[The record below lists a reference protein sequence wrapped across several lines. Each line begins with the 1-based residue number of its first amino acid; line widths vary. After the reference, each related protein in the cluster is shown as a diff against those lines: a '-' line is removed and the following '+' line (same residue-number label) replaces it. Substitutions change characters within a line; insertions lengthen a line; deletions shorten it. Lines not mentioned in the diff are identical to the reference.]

1 MIAAHRLPRRFSA
14 VLVVLGCL
22 AMAWI
27 PSRAQAGVAWHESYA
42 AAQSASQASQRPV
55 LVIFTASWCEACQ
68 HLDSRLW
75 ANPEAAALVEACYEP
90 VLVDVDVDPALARRM
105 GISHIPSACVTNAND
120 QLLTTFD
127 LPPTASSFVAQAAR
141 ALQET
146 AATAVAPSTTI
157 AARFPAAP
165 AQAAAVEAPQQ
176 PAATTA
182 PQGAT
187 FTAQPA
193 PSQPVE
199 QGSRY
204 ADSGSRYTQHPTSSF
219 AGAAAAAA
227 PAAFPGQPPAGSPVP
242 AAHAATT
249 EAPPWL
255 AGAAAGTTPAEAP
268 AAYQQPAQPQPHAAG
283 RPGYSPT
290 PQTAPAAQSGT
301 YAAAPGGYPGLT
313 GTYAGGA
320 GPASTTTPEPTAPPA
335 VDSAAMA
342 TDRADKDGE
351 QKSKSSFLSTL
362 QKPFNFMMGS
372 SEEKD
377 EAEPAEGPAHTP
389 SPYPV
394 GLDGYCP
401 VTLAE
406 QAKWIEGRAQ
416 WGVQH
421 RGRTYL
427 FAGANEQQRFLAN
440 PDRYAPA
447 LSGDDVVVAFEAGS
461 QIPGQRRYGVTYQSR
476 IYLFSSLE
484 TRSRFAANP
493 QAYAS
498 RVRLAESPG
507 AAAAGAIVR

>member
-14 VLVVLGCL
+14 LLVVLGCL
-22 AMAWI
+22 AMASI
-27 PSRAQAGVAWHESYA
+27 PARVEAGVAWHESYA
-42 AAQSASQASQRPV
+42 AAQSASQSSQRPV

-157 AARFPAAP
+157 ANSFPSEP
-165 AQAAAVEAPQQ
+165 PQASPSQTPQQ
-176 PAATTA
+176 PAAA
-182 PQGAT
+182 PQASA
-187 FTAQPA
+187 FTAQAAATPTA
-193 PSQPVE
+193 NQP
-199 QGSRY
+199 QRY
-204 ADSGSRYTQHPTSSF
+204 AESGSRYSQRPASSF
-219 AGAAAAAA
+219 AGQSPPPA
-227 PAAFPGQPPAGSPVP
+227 PAAFPGQPPAELASP
-242 AAHAATT
+242 AANTAASD
-249 EAPPWL
+249 APPWL
-255 AGAAAGTTPAEAP
+255 AGAATGTAAAP
-268 AAYQQPAQPQPHAAG
+268 AAYQQQAQPQSHSAFH
-283 RPGYSPT
+283 PGYSPT
-290 PQTAPAAQSGT
+290 PQAAPAAQQGG
-301 YAAAPGGYPGLT
+301 YASAPGAFAAT
-313 GTYAGGA
+313 GPT
-320 GPASTTTPEPTAPPA
+320 STATPQPTSPPA
-335 VDSAAMA
+335 IDSAAMA
-342 TDRADKDGE
+342 TDRADKDE
-351 QKSKSSFLSTL
+351 DTKAKSSFLSTL
-362 QKPFNFMMGS
+362 QKPFSLMMGGA
-372 SEEKD
+372 EEEEED
-377 EAEPAEGPAHTP
+377 TPPADTPAHTP

-427 FAGANEQQRFLAN
+427 FAGADEQQRFLAN

-498 RVRLAESPG
+498 RVRLAENPT
-507 AAAAGAIVR
+507 AASGAIVR

>member
-1 MIAAHRLPRRFSA
+1 MVLMIAAHRLPRRFFST
-14 VLVVLGCL
+14 LVVLTCL

-27 PSRAQAGVAWHESYA
+27 PSRVEAGVAWHESYA
-42 AAQSASQASQRPV
+42 AAQSASQSSHRPV

-105 GISHIPSACVTNAND
+105 GISHIPSACVTNAKD

-127 LPPTASSFVAQAAR
+127 LPPTASAFVAQAAR

-157 AARFPAAP
+157 AARFPAESL
-165 AQAAAVEAPQQ
+165 QAAPSQMPQQ
-176 PAATTA
+176 PPAT
-182 PQGAT
+182 PQASA
-187 FTAQPA
+187 FTAQPGT
-193 PSQPVE
+193 SQPVE

-204 ADSGSRYTQHPTSSF
+204 ADSGSRYNQQPASTFANPSAHP
-219 AGAAAAAA
+219 A
-227 PAAFPGQPPAGSPVP
+227 PAAFPGQAPPQTAHP
-242 AAHAATT
+242 AAGNTAAS

-255 AGAAAGTTPAEAP
+255 AGGTSEAP
-268 AAYQQPAQPQPHAAG
+268 AASQQQSQLQPYAAAHA
-283 RPGYSPT
+283 GYSAT
-290 PQTAPAAQSGT
+290 PPAAQPGT
-301 YAAAPGGYPGLT
+301 YAATP
-313 GTYAGGA
+313 GTYPA
-320 GPASTTTPEPTAPPA
+320 PASTMTPEPTAQPA
-335 VDSAAMA
+335 LDSAAMA
-342 TDRADKDGE
+342 TDRADKDQGT
-351 QKSKSSFLSTL
+351 KPKSSFLSTL
-362 QKPFNFMMGS
+362 QKPFGFMLGS
-372 SEEKD
+372 SDDEED
-377 EAEPAEGPAHTP
+377 AEPADGLAHTP

-427 FAGANEQQRFLAN
+427 FAGADEQQRFLAN

-507 AAAAGAIVR
+507 AGTGSLVR